1 VSLAEWMQFLDINL
15 RWADG
20 PITRFFRNI
29 FLREVDVP
37 ELPIMSPNSDILN
50 KEMLSLLYLSN
61 NR

>member
-1 VSLAEWMQFLDINL
+1 MQFLDINL